1 MALYVGELVRL
12 TVTAK
17 SFASESVSPDDIDS
31 MNVSVYNAAGEVVIA
46 EREMTWQPD
55 EELWYWLWMTTTD
68 ETPTGE
74 LIDPGTYRAKVR
86 MIDLDDHPSVEY
98 LRVRLSR
105 NPV

>member
-55 EELWYWLWMTTTD
+55 EELWY
-68 ETPTGE
+68 
-74 LIDPGTYRAKVR
+74 
-86 MIDLDDHPSVEY
+86 
-98 LRVRLSR
+98 
-105 NPV
+105 